1 MEHIIDHSEIAMT
14 HGPDTSPMAIPAL
27 DRLAAVNHGLHGLGP
42 ASANEHISKLTALCG
57 EVLGGTWATYSYL
70 DGDLLHAIARWRTP
84 PDYKAVCQ
92 PKGFPCAEVI
102 IRGGDEAL
110 IVGNLPETRY
120 AETVPYV
127 IPYHLKTY
135 VGHPVSCHGRTIG
148 TLSVVFQDNYI
159 PREGDPCLLGILA
172 SAIGMVEE
180 RKEAEQAFQRAFSE
194 TEAVLAHLPSGICIV
209 NEDQVVV
216 WATPVASRY
225 LGPGH
230 DTIIGRSLSELLPTE
245 VVQWVRASDGLSP
258 EHQSARPRML
268 DHEFHLEQRVY
279 RYRCA
284 PTALRGGRRPC
295 TCLVIWDVTQER
307 RLQEQLE
314 HAAKLAGLGTMLTG
328 MAHEIN
334 NPSQAILGMAE
345 QISEEAAS
353 DTIKGY
359 ALDIAGYAKH
369 IAAVVRDF
377 ACYARSSSR
386 EGNVD
391 VNLPQELTEAVRMVQ
406 RGPSFGKV
414 EVVWQLEP
422 IPTLRARRTEIEQL
436 FINLVS
442 NAVQAMKGTGRLTLS
457 TRQEGQRTLVSVAD
471 TGCGIP
477 ESMLAKIFDPFFTT
491 KDPGCGTGLGLN
503 IATKFAAKY
512 GGRIDVA
519 SKIGQ
524 GTTFTI
530 EFPIDEPSKG
540 GA

>member
-1 MEHIIDHSEIAMT
+1 MTQITTHSELAMP
-14 HGPDTSPMAIPAL
+14 HGRLNTSSGIQVL
-27 DRLAAVNHGLHGLGP
+27 DRLAAVNHGLHSLGP
-42 ASANEHISKLTALCG
+42 ASVNEHISKLTALCG

-84 PDYKAVCQ
+84 PGYKAVCR
-92 PKGFPCAEVI
+92 PTGFPCAEVI
-102 IRGGDEAL
+102 TRGGEEAL
-110 IVGNLPETRY
+110 FVGNLPETPY

-148 TLSVVFQDNYI
+148 TLSVVFQYDYI
-159 PREGDPCLLGILA
+159 PREGDRCLLGILA

-180 RKEAEQAFQRAFSE
+180 RKEAEQALQRAFSE
-194 TEAVLAHLPSGICIV
+194 TESVLAHVPSGICIV

-225 LGPGH
+225 LGQGH
-230 DTIIGRSLSELLPTE
+230 DTIIGRSLSELLSPE
-245 VVQWVRASDGLSP
+245 EVQWVRASHDLAP
-258 EHQSARPRML
+258 EHQPAQPRAL
-268 DHEFHLEQRVY
+268 DREFHLDQRVY

-284 PTALRGGRRPC
+284 RTALRGGRRLY

-307 RLQEQLE
+307 QLQEQLE
-314 HAAKLAGLGTMLTG
+314 HATKLAGLGTMLSG

-334 NPSQAILGMAE
+334 NPGQAILGMAE

-359 ALDIAGYAKH
+359 AVDIAGYAKH

-377 ACYARSSSR
+377 ASYARYSSR
-386 EGNVD
+386 EGNAD
-391 VNLPQELTEAVRMVQ
+391 VNLPQELTKAVKMVQ
-406 RGPSFGKV
+406 RGPHFGQV
-414 EVVWQLEP
+414 AVVWQLEP

-530 EFPIDEPSKG
+530 EFPIDEHSKG